1 MSACPYANPIKP
13 GAGRRKHQYRG
24 ETVCA
29 ECADL
34 FAAAQRDRYHRHR
47 GPDPTR
53 WDAAPVK
60 AIIERRLLG
69 WDPTDDLRPTIK
81 SYGPGVVKAI
91 SRGHFGLDA
100 ADRIAMRL
108 GFHPSELWDTWDVDV
123 ADGEMAAA

>member
-13 GAGRRKHQYRG
+13 DAGRRKHQYRG

-47 GPDPTR
+47 GPDPTQ

-81 SYGPGVVKAI
+81 SYGPDVVKAI
-91 SRGHFGLDA
+91 SRGHFGLDG

-108 GFHPSELWDTWDVDV
+108 GFHPSEIWDTWGADV